1 MCRLTDHRSVQE
13 YLIGVI
19 PSPLGVDRCRH
30 RRATVGDVSDERPP
44 KPYESYLSE
53 NLEAAMKET
62 SPSIRSV
69 TVRGRT
75 CTVEHEGGA
84 SDRYLVADDTLRRAL
99 AVAVGADH
107 VVGDVTLLP
116 WNEAEAAEPFHDGLT
131 WVDGR
136 SPHWCLDPSE
146 CPDAPSPTS
155 TK

>member
-1 MCRLTDHRSVQE
+1 VTDQ
-13 YLIGVI
+13 
-19 PSPLGVDRCRH
+19 
-30 RRATVGDVSDERPP
+30 RPP

-53 NLEAAMKET
+53 KLDAAMKET

-75 CTVEHEGGA
+75 CTVEHEEGEP
-84 SDRYLVADDTLRRAL
+84 DRYLVADSTLLRAL
-99 AVAVGADH
+99 AVAVGGEQ

-116 WNEAEAAEPFHDGLT
+116 WDEAAAAEPFHDGLT

-146 CPDAPSPTS
+146 CPDVDRSVET
-155 TK
+155 T